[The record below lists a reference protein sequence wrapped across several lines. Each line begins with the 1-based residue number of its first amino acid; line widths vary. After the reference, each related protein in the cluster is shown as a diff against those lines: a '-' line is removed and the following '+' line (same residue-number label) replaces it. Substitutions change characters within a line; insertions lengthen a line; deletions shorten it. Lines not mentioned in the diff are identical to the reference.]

1 MNSGDA
7 ASTLSAPG
15 RRMRLL
21 ARLAAYAR
29 LTRLDKPIGSLLLLW
44 PTLDALWIAARGWP
58 GWALV
63 AIFSAGT
70 LLMRSAGCAVN
81 DIADR
86 NFDGQVK
93 RTADRVLARGIISVR
108 EALAVAV
115 VLALAAAAVSLPFLD
130 RAALPLA
137 LVAVAVAAT
146 YPYFK
151 RFFPMPQ
158 AYLGIAF
165 SFGIPMAF
173 AAVQGRVSAL
183 GWWLLIANLLWVIA
197 YDTEYAMVDRD
208 DDLRIGVRSSA
219 IFFGRA
225 DVLAIG
231 VCYGG
236 YLAMLAAAAH
246 VVGLGPV
253 FYAGWAGAAGC
264 ALLHL
269 VWIRGRDRMQC
280 FRAFRHNHWLGL
292 CIFAGIVADFALR

>member
-1 MNSGDA
+1 M
-7 ASTLSAPG
+7 P
-15 RRMRLL
+15 RLPL
-21 ARLAAYAR
+21 RARLAAYAR
-29 LTRLDKPIGSLLLLW
+29 LTRLDKPIGILLLLW

-58 GWALV
+58 GLGLL
-63 AIFSAGT
+63 AIFAAGT
-70 LLMRSAGCAVN
+70 VLMRSAGCAVN

-86 NFDGQVK
+86 KFDGEVK
-93 RTADRVLARGIISVR
+93 RTADRVLARGVIPVR

-130 RAALPLA
+130 RAVRPLA
-137 LVAVAVAAT
+137 VVAVAVAVT

-151 RFFPMPQ
+151 RFFPLPQ

-173 AAVQGRVSAL
+173 AAVQGRVPAL
-183 GWWLLIANLLWVIA
+183 GWYLLAANLLWVIA

-231 VCYGG
+231 IGYAA
-236 YLAMLAAAAH
+236 YLAMLAAAAR
-246 VVGLGPV
+246 VAGLGAV
-253 FYAGWAGAAGC
+253 SFVGWVAAAGI
-264 ALLHL
+264 AVRHL
-269 VWIRGRDRMQC
+269 IWIRDRDRAQC
-280 FRAFRHNHWLGL
+280 LRAFRHNHWLGL
-292 CIFAGIVADFALR
+292 SLFAGIVADFALR